1 MSNDSSAVAE
11 RSASARWPH
20 LFSFFFVFPL
30 SLFFVFFFAVV
41 TVATDGSI
49 GRCHG
54 DAPPSPKDDKGDA
67 NELGPHYFETTSKL
81 HRFFY
86 RFTSGKKRK
95 QKKSSSHTRNQRPE
109 DFFLG
114 RGGVADPSKS
124 GIPAHFSFFLAKIG
138 IVFHLFSFN
147 EIRLSS
153 SAPTFFFWSLG
164 WCESFEE

>member
-86 RFTSGKKRK
+86 RFTSGKKENKRK
-95 QKKSSSHTRNQRPE
+95 APPTPE
-109 DFFLG
+109 TSDRKIFF
-114 RGGVADPSKS
+114 
-124 GIPAHFSFFLAKIG
+124 
-138 IVFHLFSFN
+138 
-147 EIRLSS
+147 
-153 SAPTFFFWSLG
+153 
-164 WCESFEE
+164 